1 MPSSWSNAELRLMV
15 TGENDNTWGDQTN
28 YNLQRIDDM
37 ANAYIG
43 VTLSG
48 STKTLTFTDNPT
60 AYAQEDGRCKVLNF
74 TGTPGATCTVTF
86 PNKLMWYYVLN
97 NTGDSNDIICTAGSG
112 AATYTVSAGRDAI
125 IYVDGS
131 DEIYNTLNDLQV
143 TTINGVTA
151 DNIATKGLAI
161 AMAVAL

>member
-48 STKTLTFTDNPT
+48 STKTLTFTVNPT

-86 PNKLMWYYVLN
+86 PNKLMWYYILN
-97 NTGDSNDIICTAGSG
+97 NTGDSNDIICTAGTG

-131 DEIYNTLNDLQV
+131 DEIYNVLADLQV
-143 TTINGVTA
+143 TTINGVIA

>member
-37 ANAYIG
+37 VNAYIG

-48 STKTLTFTDNPT
+48 ATKTLTFTNDPT
-60 AYAQEDGRCKVLNF
+60 SYAQEDGRCKVLNF
-74 TGTPGATCTVTF
+74 TGSPGATCTVTF

-97 NTGDSNDIICTAGSG
+97 NTGDSNDIVCTAGSG

>member
-1 MPSSWSNAELRLMV
+1 MASTWSNAELRLMV
-15 TGENDNTWGDQTN
+15 TGENDNTWRDQTN

-74 TGTPGATCTVTF
+74 TGSPGATCTVTF

-97 NTGDSNDIICTAGSG
+97 NTGDSNDIVCTAGSG

>member
-86 PNKLMWYYVLN
+86 PNKLMWYYILN
-97 NTGDSNDIICTAGSG
+97 NTGDSNDIVCTAGSG

>member
-1 MPSSWSNAELRLMV
+1 MPSTWSNAELRLMS
-15 TGENDNTWGDQTN
+15 TGENDNTWGDETN
-28 YNLQRIDDM
+28 DNLKRLDDM
-37 ANAYIG
+37 VNAYVG

-48 STKTLTFTDNPT
+48 TTKTLTFTNDPT
-60 AYAQEDGRCKVLNF
+60 SYAQEDGRCKILNF
-74 TGTPGATCTVTF
+74 TGSPGGTCTVTF
-86 PNKLMWYYVLN
+86 PNKLMWYYILN

-112 AATYTVSAGRDAI
+112 AATYTVPAGRDAT

-131 DEIYNTLNDLQV
+131 DEIYNTLDNLQV

>member
-74 TGTPGATCTVTF
+74 TGSPGATCTVTF

-97 NTGDSNDIICTAGSG
+97 NTGDSNDIVCTAGSG

-143 TTINGVTA
+143 TTINGVIA

>member
-112 AATYTVSAGRDAI
+112 AATYTVPAGRDAI

-131 DEIYNTLNDLQV
+131 DEIYNALNDLQV
-143 TTINGVTA
+143 NTVNGVDPSTS
-151 DNIATKGLAI
+151 ATQGFAI

>member
-37 ANAYIG
+37 VNAYIG

-48 STKTLTFTDNPT
+48 ATKTLTFTDNPT

-97 NTGDSNDIICTAGSG
+97 NTGDSNDIICTAGTG

-143 TTINGVTA
+143 STINGVTA
-151 DNIATKGLAI
+151 DNIATKGFATAMAI
-161 AMAVAL
+161 AL

>member
-86 PNKLMWYYVLN
+86 PNKLMWYYILN
-97 NTGDSNDIICTAGSG
+97 NTGDSNDIVCTAGSG

-125 IYVDGS
+125 IYLDGS

>member
-1 MPSSWSNAELRLMV
+1 MSNQVIAVAL
-15 TGENDNTWGDQTN
+15 TG
-28 YNLQRIDDM
+28 
-37 ANAYIG
+37 AA
-43 VTLSG
+43 
-48 STKTLTFTDNPT
+48 KTLTFTNDPT
-60 AYAQEDGRCKVLNF
+60 TYAREDGRCKILNF

-97 NTGDSNDIICTAGSG
+97 NTGDSNDIICTAGTG

-131 DEIYNTLNDLQV
+131 DEIYNVLADLQV
-143 TTINGVTA
+143 TTINGVIA
-151 DNIATKGLAI
+151 DKIATKGLAI

>member
-86 PNKLMWYYVLN
+86 PNKLMWYYILN
-97 NTGDSNDIICTAGSG
+97 NTGDSNDIACTAGTG

-143 TTINGVTA
+143 TTINGVIA
-151 DNIATKGLAI
+151 NNLATKGLAI
-161 AMAVAL
+161 AMSVAL

>member
-97 NTGDSNDIICTAGSG
+97 NTGDSNDIVCTAGSG

-143 TTINGVTA
+143 TTINGITA

>member
-1 MPSSWSNAELRLMV
+1 MRIINVTSW
-15 TGENDNTWGDQTN
+15 
-28 YNLQRIDDM
+28 
-37 ANAYIG
+37 NAYLVNNSKIG
-43 VTLSG
+43 GKVTPRILTKNFTLKAPL
-48 STKTLTFTDNPT
+48 TKTLTFTNDPT
-60 AYAQEDGRCKVLNF
+60 SYAQEDGRCKVLNF

-97 NTGDSNDIICTAGSG
+97 NTGDSNDIVCTAGSG